1 MQPDRDKSTLESH
14 EQGQA
19 APRPPQGSRSSST
32 RRVIARRGLAGLR
45 QAPTPREWKD
55 EPIAGSTGTP
65 GASREARAPRE
76 TQSAKPRRMGRGL
89 PPRAVSGASRERQRK
104 GRARQPGFQA
114 AVAPGEGP
122 LAGTRAMRPTCAA
135 RRRRIL
141 LQVLQLLRPNAGGGA
156 SSPGARGR
164 GHRVASN
171 RAAAGRA
178 GCERRGP
185 RDERPF
191 QSRSR
196 EPRTRAE
203 RRPARRSG
211 TGGSARVHREKGP
224 RGRPASPAIATSA
237 PAYLELAGSRWAPGR
252 GVAGLPGTGLS

>member
-1 MQPDRDKSTLESH
+1 MNRSPGPRARPGHRGRRERLARPSQRNRGEWAEACPLARCPARPVSGKERDARASPAS
-14 EQGQA
+14 
-19 APRPPQGSRSSST
+19 RPLWLPGRGPWQ
-32 RRVIARRGLAGLR
+32 GLARCDPPALHVGG
-45 QAPTPREWKD
+45 
-55 EPIAGSTGTP
+55 GSFCR
-65 GASREARAPRE
+65 SFSSCDR
-76 TQSAKPRRMGRGL
+76 
-89 PPRAVSGASRERQRK
+89 
-104 GRARQPGFQA
+104 
-114 AVAPGEGP
+114 
-122 LAGTRAMRPTCAA
+122 TR
-135 RRRRIL
+135 
-141 LQVLQLLRPNAGGGA
+141 GGGA